1 MRENRKQKQKKNSS
15 FADCLQSAK
24 LGKKTPGQSLCRLQ
38 WEAVGKEVKPLP
50 TATPKAVG
58 KEHFKK
64 KYFLS
69 LPTAELAASRQT
81 IFEKIILCR
90 LPRNQQSAKPAVRAD
105 GATWLCR
112 LLAWQLA
119 KDLPT
124 VCHVAVGKSAFADPG
139 FADCSL
145 PTATWLC
152 GRQSLCR
159 LGLCLCRPGQAVGKE
174 AFSCSEYEY
183 HLSWKSI
190 YRKDSL
196 LGLVVGEDAEY
207 VLNILPVALLKVRMD
222 LVF

>member
-174 AFSCSEYEY
+174 AFSCSDSVSFSCFSPPLKREQFYQTILSNH
-183 HLSWKSI
+183 HLSPI
-190 YRKDSL
+190 
-196 LGLVVGEDAEY
+196 
-207 VLNILPVALLKVRMD
+207 
-222 LVF
+222 

>member
-1 MRENRKQKQKKNSS
+1 MRENRKQKQKKKFQLCRLFTVGKAGQKNPRTESLPTAMGGS
-15 FADCLQSAK
+15 RQRGQTFADCNSESSRQR
-24 LGKKTPGQSLCRLQ
+24 TFQ
-38 WEAVGKEVKPLP
+38 
-50 TATPKAVG
+50 
-58 KEHFKK
+58 KK
-64 KYFLS
+64 KFLS

-174 AFSCSEYEY
+174 AFSCSVC
-183 HLSWKSI
+183 LV
-190 YRKDSL
+190 L
-196 LGLVVGEDAEY
+196 LK
-207 VLNILPVALLKVRMD
+207 NILHELC
-222 LVF
+222 VFFLYRTL

>member
-119 KDLPT
+119 KALPT

-174 AFSCSEYEY
+174 AFSCSVASCHSVLAHSRVRESQLTSLQWVGMLDKY
-183 HLSWKSI
+183 LIKS
-190 YRKDSL
+190 YWPGL
-196 LGLVVGEDAEY
+196 LAS
-207 VLNILPVALLKVRMD
+207 PRP
-222 LVF
+222 

>member
-1 MRENRKQKQKKNSS
+1 MRENRKQKQKKKNSS

-64 KYFLS
+64 KILS

-174 AFSCSEYEY
+174 TFSCSAC
-183 HLSWKSI
+183 LATDK
-190 YRKDSL
+190 KFCTC
-196 LGLVVGEDAEY
+196 
-207 VLNILPVALLKVRMD
+207 
-222 LVF
+222 VFFSG

>member
-1 MRENRKQKQKKNSS
+1 MILQGFDARKQKTKAKKKIPALPTVYSRQS
-15 FADCLQSAK
+15 WAKKPQDRVFADCNGRQSAK
-24 LGKKTPGQSLCRLQ
+24 RSNLCRLQ
-38 WEAVGKEVKPLP
+38 LRKQSAKNIS
-50 TATPKAVG
+50 
-58 KEHFKK
+58 KK

-119 KDLPT
+119 KALPT

-174 AFSCSEYEY
+174 AFSCSE
-183 HLSWKSI
+183 ST
-190 YRKDSL
+190 
-196 LGLVVGEDAEY
+196 
-207 VLNILPVALLKVRMD
+207 ILCSFL
-222 LVF
+222 FIS

>member
-1 MRENRKQKQKKNSS
+1 MRENRKQKQKKKFQLCRLFTVGKAGQKNPRTESLPTAMGGS
-15 FADCLQSAK
+15 RQRGQTFADCNSESSRQR
-24 LGKKTPGQSLCRLQ
+24 TFQ
-38 WEAVGKEVKPLP
+38 
-50 TATPKAVG
+50 
-58 KEHFKK
+58 KK
-64 KYFLS
+64 KFLS

-174 AFSCSEYEY
+174 AFSCS
-183 HLSWKSI
+183 
-190 YRKDSL
+190 
-196 LGLVVGEDAEY
+196 
-207 VLNILPVALLKVRMD
+207 D
-222 LVF
+222 LEHFQKTM

>member
-24 LGKKTPGQSLCRLQ
+24 LGKKTQDRVFADCNGRQSAKRSNLCRLQ
-38 WEAVGKEVKPLP
+38 LRKQSAKNIS
-50 TATPKAVG
+50 
-58 KEHFKK
+58 KK

-81 IFEKIILCR
+81 IFEKKILCR

-119 KDLPT
+119 KALPT

-139 FADCSL
+139 FADFSL
-145 PTATWLC
+145 LTATWLC

-174 AFSCSEYEY
+174 AFSCSDDPSKKI
-183 HLSWKSI
+183 HQ
-190 YRKDSL
+190 
-196 LGLVVGEDAEY
+196 
-207 VLNILPVALLKVRMD
+207 
-222 LVF
+222 